1 MKVKLSK
8 GLGEFF
14 ALDIGTK
21 SIRVVQLAGS
31 VGHGWELRHYGYA
44 EVDRGLLLDDSDLG
58 REKFG
63 EVLKQVITK
72 AGITAD
78 NVSVGIPSNKVFTT
92 VVDVPNQSNE
102 ELKKTIKYQIDQYI
116 PMNVAEAKV
125 DYVSLGVSPRN
136 NTTMEVLLA
145 SVASNYGESRLEL
158 LENLGYNVIGMEP
171 DSLAMARAIFSPDV
185 PDAVLG
191 IDMGEVSTDVVVYYD
206 KAPRIIRTIPGGFS
220 SVCKGIASQLGIR
233 EDQARQF
240 LLKFGL
246 VQDKL
251 EGQIFKAS
259 DGAMASFF
267 TELKKTINFFQM
279 RYTGVPIK
287 NVITT
292 GFVGTVPF
300 MTEYIEM
307 QISIPTAIGNPW
319 HDIRVDE
326 AMQQQLLPIAS
337 EFAVAVGL
345 AKRRS
350 DV

>member
-21 SIRVVQLAGS
+21 NIRVVQLSGS
-31 VGHGWELRHYGYA
+31 VGRGWELKHYGYA
-44 EVDRGLLLDDSDLG
+44 EVERGMLLDDSDIG

-63 EVLKQVITK
+63 EVLKQVIMK
-72 AGITAD
+72 AGIDTD
-78 NVSVGIPSNKVFTT
+78 NVAIGIPSNKVFTT
-92 VVDVPNQSNE
+92 VVDVPNQSSD

-116 PMNVAEAKV
+116 PMNVADAKV

-136 NTTMEVLLA
+136 NTTMEVMLA
-145 SVASNYGESRLEL
+145 SVSNEYSENRLEL
-158 LENLGYNVIGMEP
+158 LENLGYNVIAMES

-191 IDMGEVSTDVVVYYD
+191 IDMGESSTDVVIYYN
-206 KAPRIIRTIPGGFS
+206 KAPRIIRTIPGGFGQ
-220 SVCKGIASQLGIR
+220 VAKGIASQLGIR

-251 EGQIFKAS
+251 EGQIFKAA
-259 DGAMASFF
+259 DGAMVQFF

-279 RYTGVPIK
+279 RYTNVPIK
-287 NVITT
+287 SAITT
-292 GFVGTVPF
+292 GFAGTVPF

-307 QISIPTAIGNPW
+307 QVSIPTTIGNPW
-319 HDIRVDE
+319 HDIKVNE
-326 AMQQQLLPIAS
+326 TMQQQLLPIAS